1 MRSLLKWASTALLAS
16 QAVGIDVN
24 VDDQD
29 SIKSAT
35 SIIAKNMMN
44 YYTGYQPGD
53 TPGNLPDPYYWWEAG
68 AMFMNLVE
76 YWFYTG
82 DTTYNEKTTQ
92 AISHQAGPK
101 GGESFVPS
109 NQSKTEGN
117 DDQIFWAFA
126 AMQAAE
132 YNYPAPTENAPSWA
146 AMAQSVFNGQAS
158 RWDDNCGGGLRW
170 QMFGWNNGYNY
181 KNIAANGGF
190 FLLTS
195 QLARY
200 TRNHTFIE
208 WAEKE
213 WNWFSGSVLFEKDS
227 FQVND
232 GTDIGKDCSVANDQQ
247 WSYNYGFYVAGLAYL
262 YNQTEDAKWMPP
274 LKGLVDRT
282 FKEFFATRQII
293 VETACEPIGNCDT
306 NGFTFKGY
314 TMRWLA
320 VTAQLVPEL
329 ADQIW
334 PYIKASGTAAGG
346 QCSGGD
352 DGSTCGMKWTQT
364 TWDGSKGVGQQMS
377 ALSAIGSNMLRIAD
391 LKPPYTRDTGGKSE
405 GDPNA
410 GTDAG
415 TPDDRPAV
423 YTDPVT
429 GGDKAGAGIL
439 TALVLAFTLG
449 GSYWMVVG

>member
-1 MRSLLKWASTALLAS
+1 
-16 QAVGIDVN
+16 
-24 VDDQD
+24 
-29 SIKSAT
+29 
-35 SIIAKNMMN
+35 
-44 YYTGYQPGD
+44 
-53 TPGNLPDPYYWWEAG
+53 
-68 AMFMNLVE
+68 
-76 YWFYTG
+76 
-82 DTTYNEKTTQ
+82 
-92 AISHQAGPK
+92 
-101 GGESFVPS
+101 
-109 NQSKTEGN
+109 
-117 DDQIFWAFA
+117 
-126 AMQAAE
+126 
-132 YNYPAPTENAPSWA
+132 
-146 AMAQSVFNGQAS
+146 
-158 RWDDNCGGGLRW
+158 
-170 QMFGWNNGYNY
+170 
-181 KNIAANGGF
+181 
-190 FLLTS
+190 
-195 QLARY
+195 
-200 TRNHTFIE
+200 
-208 WAEKE
+208 
-213 WNWFSGSVLFEKDS
+213 
-227 FQVND
+227 
-232 GTDIGKDCSVANDQQ
+232 
-247 WSYNYGFYVAGLAYL
+247 
-262 YNQTEDAKWMPP
+262 MPP

-352 DGSTCGMKWTQT
+352 DGTTCGMKWTQT